1 MKHYV
6 VSPEEYEQEA
16 IKKLDGMLDSGTD
29 TTEKGVSEEAARSLG
44 KTGGAEGGRT
54 LGLMTASHALS
65 QLSYSPTNDFSN
77 LHVEK
82 LPLPLVNVVRHDI
95 WDDIS
100 CASKTG
106 L

>member
-1 MKHYV
+1 
-6 VSPEEYEQEA
+6 
-16 IKKLDGMLDSGTD
+16 
-29 TTEKGVSEEAARSLG
+29 
-44 KTGGAEGGRT
+44 
-54 LGLMTASHALS
+54 MTASHALS

-82 LPLPLVNVVRHDI
+82 FPLPLVNVVRHDV

-100 CASKTG
+100 CTSKTD